1 MGVDQ
6 PAAGVLVFTH
16 NGGHHVEGLT
26 AYMRLTSASPPW
38 AVWAQ
43 PEPAVGG
50 LGFSQK
56 NQGGISGIPA
66 LPPAAAWA
74 QPEPAVGGLGFT
86 GEPAP
91 PAGPGEPVPPQAVPI
106 GRGIA
111 IWQSSR
117 NWKRAM
123 KAITRGKPQAPKA
136 RRGEPLAPLALG
148 HACGERGE

>member
-16 NGGHHVEGLT
+16 NGGHHVEGMT

-66 LPPAAAWA
+66 HEEKVGSGPLPAAS
-74 QPEPAVGGLGFT
+74 
-86 GEPAP
+86 
-91 PAGPGEPVPPQAVPI
+91 GPY
-106 GRGIA
+106 R
-111 IWQSSR
+111 
-117 NWKRAM
+117 
-123 KAITRGKPQAPKA
+123 
-136 RRGEPLAPLALG
+136 
-148 HACGERGE
+148 

>member
-86 GEPAP
+86 HRKGDCHM
-91 PAGPGEPVPPQAVPI
+91 
-106 GRGIA
+106 A
-111 IWQSSR
+111 ILKKLEEGDESD
-117 NWKRAM
+117 
-123 KAITRGKPQAPKA
+123 
-136 RRGEPLAPLALG
+136 
-148 HACGERGE
+148 H